1 MADPAR
7 LGALLLVLSV
17 AGTATAQDRPSL
29 EPIWQGEATA
39 VLGKPVRG
47 PNGEAMGRV
56 VDVLVDDK
64 GQPRAAVIDFGG
76 FLGVGSRKIAVT
88 WQVLQFHPP
97 NRDAPVTLVMT
108 REQVQAAP
116 EYKTTSQPA
125 QAVAPPPSSDARQ

>member
-1 MADPAR
+1 MS
-7 LGALLLVLSV
+7 L
-17 AGTATAQDRPSL
+17 AGSAFAQEKPTL
-29 EPIWQGEATA
+29 EPIWKGDATS

-56 VDVLVDDK
+56 VDVLIDGN

-88 WQVLQFHPP
+88 WQVLQFEPP
-97 NRDAPVTLVMT
+97 RGDAPITLVLT

-116 EYKTTSQPA
+116 EYKPTAEPA
-125 QAVAPPPSSDARQ
+125 QAVAPPPSSDVRQ